1 MANDIHII
9 LTPEDRDALRRLLKM
24 AGVPDIINPRREP
37 MQPVRIPFSRMNT
50 DTYIAKGDVPA
61 RDGTEPGKA
70 TCDIYWIKNADIG
83 TPLLEDRKFD
93 QIVFNVGDSAAS
105 DYFPVGRDKFGSWM
119 VLGGGGGG
127 SGTQTIAFSIN
138 AADCVT
144 GEAIG
149 TVLAIDCTNSSVKI
163 GDTVDLLDF
172 LLCFL
177 TGNETLLL
185 GRKGYASWMEDNNT
199 NMSNYGCRWHIT
211 SLCKIDFG
219 C

>member
-1 MANDIHII
+1 MPDEVFGMSREGA
-9 LTPEDRDALRRLLKM
+9 RRT
-24 AGVPDIINPRREP
+24 AETNRR
-37 MQPVRIPFSRMNT
+37 VLGRRV
-50 DTYIAKGDVPA
+50 DT
-61 RDGTEPGKA
+61 
-70 TCDIYWIKNADIG
+70 
-83 TPLLEDRKFD
+83 
-93 QIVFNVGDSAAS
+93 
-105 DYFPVGRDKFGSWM
+105 GRRTRR
-119 VLGGGGGG
+119 VYPPGGGGGG
-127 SGTQTIAFSIN
+127 GTQTIAFSIN

-144 GEAIG
+144 GAAIG